1 MIVAIDGPAGAG
13 KSTAARA
20 VAEALGFAHMDTGA
34 MYRALALAVLDGAVD
49 IASRTQLDEFV
60 SKMDVS
66 FDDNAV
72 MVDGLDVTPRLRGPD
87 VTQTVAGVAALPE
100 VRAALVPLQRR
111 LGHNRD
117 IVVEGRDIGTVVFPD
132 AEVKVFLT
140 ATPAE
145 RAKRRTRQLEL
156 DDNDDTAAL
165 LAQEMAARDQ
175 TDATREVSPLQQA
188 TGAHRIDS
196 TSLSL
201 EQVVEA
207 IVVLVRRA
215 TAGR

>member
-34 MYRALALAVLDGAVD
+34 MYRALALAVLDGAVNV
-49 IASRTQLDEFV
+49 ASRTQLDEFV

-72 MVDGLDVTPRLRGPD
+72 TVDGIDVTPRLRDPD
-87 VTQTVAGVAALPE
+87 VTQTVARIAAVPK

-111 LGHNRD
+111 LGDSRD

-156 DDNDDTAAL
+156 DDNDDTVAV
-165 LAQEMAARDQ
+165 LAEAMAARDE
-175 TDATREVSPLQQA
+175 TDATREISPLQQA

-196 TSLSL
+196 TNLSL
-201 EQVVEA
+201 EQVVDA
-207 IVVLVRRA
+207 IVALVQQA
-215 TAGR
+215 TTGR